1 MSKLTYLIL
10 TFTMIT
16 FVQVDFADAQAKPKK
31 SKSRIEF
38 EAFMKKTGSAFKA
51 PAKRPTKKRAAKKPT
66 TVKAPVPLPM
76 PLYIAAQR
84 AGMTV
89 QEYQTHQAQ
98 LAKQAAAEGQTN
110 VVAAEVVA
118 EEIVRPEPQET
129 TVAVEEVPVKVE
141 EPKNPYLGKDCKANE
156 TDPLMCMTCIVYFET
171 KLKSEE
177 KAMSIANTVKQDI
190 LASGSDACYELY
202 MDKANR
208 FGEWVPAFPWI
219 KAEAEVDTTM
229 TRNEALNKA
238 YMTAGKIMGLGPATA
253 PVMELAADPASSS
266 AAASN

>member
-10 TFTMIT
+10 AFTMIT
-16 FVQVDFADAQAKPKK
+16 FVQVDFADAKAKPKK
-31 SKSRIEF
+31 SKAQIEF
-38 EAFMKKTGSAFKA
+38 EAFMKKMGSAFKT
-51 PAKRPTKKRAAKKPT
+51 PPKRSTKKRPAKTAPV
-66 TVKAPVPLPM
+66 VKAPVPLTM
-76 PLYIAAQR
+76 PLSIAAQR

-89 QEYQTHQAQ
+89 PEYQARQAQ
-98 LAKQAAAEGQTN
+98 LAKQASAEGQTN
-110 VVAAEVVA
+110 VVVPEVVT
-118 EEIVRPEPQET
+118 EEIVSPEPKET

-141 EPKNPYLGKDCKANE
+141 EPKNPYFGKDCKANE

-177 KAMSIANTVKQDI
+177 RALTIANTVKQDI
-190 LASGSDACYELY
+190 VASGSDACYELY

-238 YMTAGKIMGLGPATA
+238 YMTAGEIMGLGPATP
-253 PVMELAADPASSS
+253 PVMELAADPGASP